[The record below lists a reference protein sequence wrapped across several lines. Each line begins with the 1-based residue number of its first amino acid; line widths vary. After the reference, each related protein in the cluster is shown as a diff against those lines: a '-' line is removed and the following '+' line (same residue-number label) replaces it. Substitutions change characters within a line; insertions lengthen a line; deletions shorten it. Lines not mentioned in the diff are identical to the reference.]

1 MIEID
6 LGISCV
12 YIGIG
17 LSGFAKKHGSLEK
30 AWHFKILIPG
40 LEKVS
45 N

>member
-12 YIGIG
+12 NIGIG
-17 LSGFAKKHGSLEK
+17 LSGFAQRHGSLEK
-30 AWHFKILIPG
+30 AWNFRIMIPG
-40 LEKVS
+40 LEKVW

>member
-1 MIEID
+1 MIEIG

-17 LSGFAKKHGSLEK
+17 LSGFAQRHGSLEK
-30 AWHFKILIPG
+30 AWNFRIMIPG
-40 LEKVS
+40 LEKVW

>member
-12 YIGIG
+12 YIG
-17 LSGFAKKHGSLEK
+17 LSGFAQMHGSLEK
-30 AWHFKILIPG
+30 AWNFRIMIPG
-40 LEKVS
+40 LEKVW